1 MRYLTAEIP
10 GLMLMEADLLT
21 DQRGFFAR
29 LFCREEL
36 SGQGLDFSLAQANLS
51 NNRRRGTLR
60 GLHYQK
66 PPCAEDKIVRAVA
79 GAVYDLVLDLRAD
92 SPAFG
97 RWAGFE
103 LSAENRRAVLVPQ
116 GCAHGYLTLS
126 DGAEMLYLVNAS
138 YQPGA
143 EGGLRWN
150 DPSFDLKWPFEPELI
165 SDKDRNWPD
174 FVPVTRK

>member
-1 MRYLTAEIP
+1 MRYSTTEIP

-21 DQRGFFAR
+21 DQRGFFTR

-36 SGQGLDFSLAQANLS
+36 SGRGLDFSLAQANLS
-51 NNRRRGTLR
+51 GNRRRGTLR

-66 PPCAEDKIVRAVA
+66 APYGEDKIVRAVA
-79 GAVYDLVLDLRAD
+79 GAVYDLVLDLRPD
-92 SPAFG
+92 SPAYG
-97 RWAGFE
+97 CWAGFE
-103 LSAENRRAVLVPQ
+103 LSAENRRAVLVPR

-126 DGAEMLYLVNAS
+126 EGAEMLYLVNTP

-143 EGGLRWN
+143 EDGLRWN
-150 DPSFDLKWPFEPELI
+150 DPSFDLKWPFEPQII

-174 FVPVTRK
+174 FQSAAQT